1 MIKKKI
7 NIYNDF
13 INKEVINIC
22 IILLYQN
29 EGLQLKEIQITKS
42 LNKKFDQQQED
53 IIKKFGI
60 DYDNNKNK

>member
-42 LNKKFDQQQED
+42 LNKKFD
-53 IIKKFGI
+53 
-60 DYDNNKNK
+60 